1 MNFVTV
7 AKVLAAVANTSSTS
21 QKASLLTRF
30 GELDGLK
37 QVLKFIYDPYT
48 TTGIGNKSLAEYLNE
63 AATLQA
69 IAPEQIMEYL
79 PKNNTGAMRQ
89 VAIAAAFCSQYKD
102 DPVALWAAIGLVTK
116 DLQIGVSVTS
126 LNKIYG
132 DGFIPKIGIMRGMA
146 CPEHIRGNYIA
157 TEKIDGNRRLI
168 ITKPTGV
175 EIYTRSGKRDYGLV
189 EIEEQAKALPTGY
202 VYDSEC
208 VAVGEFADSI
218 ELRQASASILNA
230 KGRRKGV
237 KSLCF
242 DMLPLEEYNEGISS
256 QSAIVRKA
264 MLAGLFGQRESVDKL
279 VALAQ
284 KHDGMHSR
292 LGTIA
297 DKVGIVSNIHT
308 AVELTAITALP
319 IIDIVTNK
327 QQAMDLVQPI
337 WETGGEGL
345 MLLEYLSKYEVNPNP
360 RKTLLKIKQ
369 TEEIVLECVDV
380 LEGSNKYTGMLGAI
394 TVKYI
399 RPGDPTVYYVN
410 VGSGFPDYL
419 RELYWNEPERIIG
432 AMVELDYSGES
443 RNQNGLYSLSQPRF
457 KRIKGDVE

>member
-48 TTGIGNKSLAEYLNE
+48 VTGIGDKKLAPYIGFNRP
-63 AATLQA
+63 AQV

-79 PKNNTGAMRQ
+79 LSHNTGTLADITYAAM
-89 VAIAAAFCSQYKD
+89 FCNQFNNEG
-102 DPVALWAAIGLVTK
+102 VALWAAIGLVQK
-116 DLQIGVSVTS
+116 DLQIGVSVTT

-132 DGFIPKIGIMRGMA
+132 IGFIPKIGIMRGMP

-157 TEKIDGNRRLI
+157 TEKIDGNRRII
-168 ITKPTGV
+168 ITKPRGV

-189 EIEEQAKALPTGY
+189 EIEEQARKLPCGY

-208 VAVGEFADSI
+208 IAVGEFADSI

-292 LGTIA
+292 HGAIA
-297 DKVGIVSNIHT
+297 DKVDIVSNIHT

-319 IIDIVTNK
+319 IIDIVTSK

-399 RPGDPTVYYVN
+399 RPGDPTIYYVN

-419 RELYWNEPERIIG
+419 RELYWNEPERIVG

-457 KRIKGDVE
+457 KRIKGEAE